1 MAGKS
6 HRNRWRIFQCHRGTC
21 QKECCRWDSL
31 KITWKRLLYNLII
44 SSNSITTNQDHHH
57 HHHPKSWSA
66 GHHKVWPRVDG
77 TVSTSTSISLH
88 QFPGEVDISKVGAPP
103 LENHRPKSFLGA
115 HSLWYHQRQVV
126 NTCQHQW
133 YRKSQYSR
141 RQNPLWTPKT
151 SGITHR
157 HPNVVPIQ
165 KIPPA
170 VFFPHVQTA

>member
-57 HHHPKSWSA
+57 HHPKSWSA

-88 QFPGEVDISKVGAPP
+88 QFPGEVDISKVGAPSG
-103 LENHRPKSFLGA
+103 KS
-115 HSLWYHQRQVV
+115 SSKVV
-126 NTCQHQW
+126 
-133 YRKSQYSR
+133 SGGPFSVIS
-141 RQNPLWTPKT
+141 PKT
-151 SGITHR
+151 SRQHMSTPVISEK
-157 HPNVVPIQ
+157 P
-165 KIPPA
+165 
-170 VFFPHVQTA
+170 VQSKAKPSMNPKNLWDHSSSP